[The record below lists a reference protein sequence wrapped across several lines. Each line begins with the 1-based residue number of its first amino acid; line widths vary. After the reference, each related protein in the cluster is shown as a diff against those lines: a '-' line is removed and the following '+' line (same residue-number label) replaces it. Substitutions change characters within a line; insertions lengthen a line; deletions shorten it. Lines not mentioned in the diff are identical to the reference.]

1 MKNFRNLAVGSIVY
15 GAAGK
20 SAKVLSIDGEQL
32 TIDTPAGVRIIS
44 LVKVAKVE
52 PPATQAFHVG
62 DRVTLLDK
70 YQVRAADIG
79 TVEGFT
85 DLGIQILWDNNS
97 PHEPN
102 LKQPP
107 IAWRTFRADE
117 LELVEPM
124 YQQN

>member
-62 DRVTLLDK
+62 DRVTLMNK

-79 TVEGFT
+79 TVKGFN

-107 IAWRTFRADE
+107 IAWRTFQADE
-117 LELVEPM
+117 LELVP
-124 YQQN
+124 NR

>member
-1 MKNFRNLAVGSIVY
+1 MKSFPDLAIGSIVY

-44 LVKVAKVE
+44 LAKVAKVE
-52 PPATQAFHVG
+52 PPTAQAFHIG

-70 YQVRAADIG
+70 YQVRAADVG
-79 TVEGFT
+79 TVEAFT
-85 DLGIQILWDNNS
+85 ALGIQIRWDNNS

-107 IAWRTFRADE
+107 IAWRTFKADE
-117 LELVEPM
+117 MELVP
-124 YQQN
+124 NR